1 MFGGHI
7 KVTSGKYSF
16 ERMHYIKEEGFM
28 ARMNM
33 KKTDYIQTV
42 SKQQHSS
49 FCNLTNKDWITIVFK
64 PLKIE

>member
-28 ARMNM
+28 ARMNV
-33 KKTDYIQTV
+33 KRLIIFKLYLNNSIPLFVILPTKTG
-42 SKQQHSS
+42 S
-49 FCNLTNKDWITIVFK
+49 
-64 PLKIE
+64 P